1 MTPLTLDPES
11 DLAADVG
18 AGLPDC
24 PILIV
29 DDTHLNR
36 TLIGAILSEAGFHNL
51 HYARDGQEA
60 LDLVAARQPDLVI
73 LDIMMPGIDG
83 FEVCR
88 RLRADPETADLPILV
103 QTSLTSGEDRNRAF
117 VAGTTDLVSKPLD
130 RSELVAR
137 VRIHLESRV
146 LIRHLQS
153 FRARVEGE
161 LAIARSMHEHLLPSP
176 TLCNTLGS
184 LAGVVLRAHT
194 EISANLGGDLWGV
207 LPLDDGRLGI
217 FLLNMSG
224 QGVSAAMNAFRLHTL
239 LHELTVDHGLDPAA
253 MLTALNR
260 QAVGLLEDGQ
270 HATAIYGVIDGERGS
285 FTYAAAES
293 APPFL
298 LPPNGE
304 PPVYGGTGGMAIGMN
319 SGTRYHSDTLPLAP
333 GAVLALY
340 SVAVLQSLNE
350 GGVGVGLGWMIAGAM
365 SEGGGDEGFSRVV
378 NALRAALG
386 HASGDDHTLVW
397 IERRGP

>member
-1 MTPLTLDPES
+1 MTPLSPEPGHP
-11 DLAADVG
+11 ADAEVCL
-18 AGLPDC
+18 GLPEC
-24 PILIV
+24 PILVV

-36 TLIGAILSEAGFHNL
+36 TLIGAMLSEAGFHNL

-60 LDLVAARQPDLVI
+60 LDRVAALQPDLVI

-88 RLRADPETADLPILV
+88 RLRADPDTADLPILV

-130 RSELVAR
+130 RTELVAR
-137 VRIHLESRV
+137 VRIHLESRL
-146 LIRHLQS
+146 LIRRLQS
-153 FRARVEGE
+153 YRARVEGE

-207 LPLDDGRLGI
+207 LPLDDGQLGI

-239 LHELTVDHGLDPAA
+239 LHELTADHGLDPAA
-253 MLTALNR
+253 MLNALNE
-260 QAVGLLEDGQ
+260 QAADLLEDGQ
-270 HATAIYGVIDGERGS
+270 HATVIYGVIDGERDR
-285 FTYAAAES
+285 FTYAAADS
-293 APPFL
+293 APPLL
-298 LPPNGE
+298 LPPDGQA
-304 PPVYGGTGGMAIGMN
+304 PVYGQAGGMAIGMDV
-319 SGTRYHSDTLPLAP
+319 GARYRSETLPLPA
-333 GAVLALY
+333 GSVLTLY
-340 SVAVLQSLNE
+340 SVAVLQSLDE
-350 GGVGVGLGWMIAGAM
+350 GGTGIGLGWMIGRAM
-365 SEGGGDEGFSRVV
+365 AEGGGEAGFASVV
-378 NALRAALG
+378 NSLGAALG
-386 HASGDDHTLVW
+386 RASGDDHTLVW
-397 IERRGP
+397 IERSGS